1 MQSFLIASTLYAVLT
16 VTCSASS
23 LGYPVFGTKRY
34 TRANLLPPSEY
45 GGSLSL
51 PVYSPIIPQQQQ
63 QQQQQQQYYDSQPQY
78 MPQYA
83 ASDYYDDSGYY
94 GGNTN
99 NYYYVPPVVHRRHQR
114 HDRYPSFGLPTY
126 RGEYKPTPYYYA
138 HAPSYSYSDDRES
151 NNPLDDLHE
160 EMLQEDERERAREY
174 MPVGTE
180 QWYENLPPRHA
191 PDSTFLRNLI
201 MYNQQM
207 NALRNKQQ
215 LESAEEYDEYEDS
228 EPEYYDLNPSYVDN
242 RNNYNAFV
250 NPYTGS
256 SNTPVSSSSSSS
268 SNTFNKINS
277 LRNSMAK
284 NAVEDDEEVQ
294 ELKSLIHQ
302 QKNSRLQ
309 HQQPQPQ
316 QQQYQVH
323 TPNPMQDIKQ
333 QQQRSVANDYSQFGM
348 DLFQQD
354 SPQQQQQPQQYNNY
368 EYDNEY
374 DDSWSHWD
382 RKRNVQ
388 PKKVTPTTTTT
399 TTTTTASPSTS
410 TTTTPKPIVEIIHG
424 RNGQKE
430 VVLPR
435 PASPVRNPF
444 ANVNL
449 GKLHKAQKPAAAG
462 SDANVIAA
470 APPAGKTAAKP
481 GSVYDTIKK
490 IINMQQNVE
499 DAELSHQLDSQK
511 HQGSG
516 RLQKRF
522 VASAESLVQQLD
534 GLKRT
539 A

>member
-1 MQSFLIASTLYAVLT
+1 MQSFLMVSALYAVLAAT
-16 VTCSASS
+16 LCSASS

-34 TRANLLPPSEY
+34 ARANLLPSSEY
-45 GGSLSL
+45 GSSSM
-51 PVYSPIIPQQQQ
+51 PVYSPVVPQQQQ
-63 QQQQQQQYYDSQPQY
+63 LQQQYYDSQPQY

-83 ASDYYDDSGYY
+83 SSDYYDDSGYY
-94 GGNTN
+94 GGN

-114 HDRYPSFGLPTY
+114 HDRYPSYGLPTY

-215 LESAEEYDEYEDS
+215 LDSAEEYEEYEDS
-228 EPEYYDLNPSYVDN
+228 EPEYYDSSTYVDN

-256 SNTPVSSSSSSS
+256 SNTPIASPSNNR
-268 SNTFNKINS
+268 NTFNKINS

-309 HQQPQPQ
+309 QQQLLQSQP
-316 QQQYQVH
+316 QQYQVH
-323 TPNPMQDIKQ
+323 TPNPVQDIKQ
-333 QQQRSVANDYSQFGM
+333 QQQRSISNDYSQQFNM
-348 DLFQQD
+348 DSFQQD
-354 SPQQQQQPQQYNNY
+354 SPQQQQPQWLQ
-368 EYDNEY
+368 
-374 DDSWSHWD
+374 
-382 RKRNVQ
+382 
-388 PKKVTPTTTTT
+388 
-399 TTTTTASPSTS
+399 
-410 TTTTPKPIVEIIHG
+410 
-424 RNGQKE
+424 
-430 VVLPR
+430 
-435 PASPVRNPF
+435 
-444 ANVNL
+444 
-449 GKLHKAQKPAAAG
+449 
-462 SDANVIAA
+462 
-470 APPAGKTAAKP
+470 
-481 GSVYDTIKK
+481 
-490 IINMQQNVE
+490 
-499 DAELSHQLDSQK
+499 LSSY
-511 HQGSG
+511 
-516 RLQKRF
+516 
-522 VASAESLVQQLD
+522 SLSYS
-534 GLKRT
+534 
-539 A
+539 

>member
-1 MQSFLIASTLYAVLT
+1 MQSFLVASSLYAVLAAAL
-16 VTCSASS
+16 CSASS
-23 LGYPVFGTKRY
+23 LGYPVFGTKRF
-34 TRANLLPPSEY
+34 TRANLLPSSEY
-45 GGSLSL
+45 SSSLSM
-51 PVYSPIIPQQQQ
+51 PVYTVP
-63 QQQQQQQYYDSQPQY
+63 QQQQQYYDSQPQY

-83 ASDYYDDSGYY
+83 SSDYYDDSGYY
-94 GGNTN
+94 GAGSNS
-99 NYYYVPPVVHRRHQR
+99 YYYVPPVVHRRHQR
-114 HDRYPSFGLPTY
+114 HERYPSFGLPTY

-138 HAPSYSYSDDRES
+138 HAPSYSFSDDRES

-160 EMLQEDERERAREY
+160 EMLQEDERERAREF

-180 QWYENLPPRHA
+180 QWYENLPPRQA

-215 LESAEEYDEYEDS
+215 PESTEEYDEYEES
-228 EPEYYDLNPSYVDN
+228 EPEYYDSTAYVDN
-242 RNNYNAFV
+242 RNNNYNAFV

-256 SNTPVSSSSSSS
+256 SNTPISNPASSR
-268 SNTFNKINS
+268 NTFNKINS

-302 QKNSRLQ
+302 QKSSRLQ
-309 HQQPQPQ
+309 QQQLLQQQPLQQQQP
-316 QQQYQVH
+316 QQYQVL
-323 TPNPMQDIKQ
+323 TPSPLQDIKQ
-333 QQQRSVANDYSQFGM
+333 QQQRSVSNDYSQFSVL
-348 DLFQQD
+348 DTLQQD
-354 SPQQQQQPQQYNNY
+354 SPQPQPQQQQQQQQQYGNY
-368 EYDNEY
+368 EYENEY

-388 PKKVTPTTTTT
+388 PKKVTPTST
-399 TTTTTASPSTS
+399 PSTS
-410 TTTTPKPIVEIIHG
+410 TTTTSPKPIVEIIHG
-424 RNGQKE
+424 HNGQKE

-444 ANVNL
+444 ANL
-449 GKLHKAQKPAAAG
+449 GALHKAQKAP
-462 SDANVIAA
+462 SSSSSANVVAA
-470 APPAGKTAAKP
+470 APSAGKINKP

-490 IINMQQNVE
+490 IINMQQNLE

>member
-1 MQSFLIASTLYAVLT
+1 MQSFLMASTLYAILAAAL
-16 VTCSASS
+16 CSASS

-34 TRANLLPPSEY
+34 ARANLLPSSEY
-45 GGSLSL
+45 GSSSL
-51 PVYSPIIPQQQQ
+51 PVYSPVVPQQQQ
-63 QQQQQQQYYDSQPQY
+63 LQQQYYDSQPQY

-83 ASDYYDDSGYY
+83 SSDYYDDNGYY
-94 GGNTN
+94 GGN

-114 HDRYPSFGLPTY
+114 HDRYPSYGLPTY

-215 LESAEEYDEYEDS
+215 LDSTEEYDEYEDS
-228 EPEYYDLNPSYVDN
+228 EPEYYDSSAYVDN

-256 SNTPVSSSSSSS
+256 SNTPIPSSGNNR
-268 SNTFNKINS
+268 NTFNKISS

-309 HQQPQPQ
+309 QQQLLQQQPQP

-333 QQQRSVANDYSQFGM
+333 QQQRSISNDYSQFNM
-348 DLFQQD
+348 DSTFQQD
-354 SPQQQQQPQQYNNY
+354 SPQQQQPQQYTNY

-374 DDSWSHWD
+374 DDNWSHWD

-388 PKKVTPTTTTT
+388 PKKVTPTTTSTT
-399 TTTTTASPSTS
+399 TSTATPTT

-424 RNGQKE
+424 HNGQKE

-444 ANVNL
+444 ANIGGL
-449 GKLHKAQKPAAAG
+449 QKAQKPAAPAA
-462 SDANVIAA
+462 SSSMDANVVAA
-470 APPAGKTAAKP
+470 APPAGKLAKP

-490 IINMQQNVE
+490 IISMQQNLE
-499 DAELSHQLDSQK
+499 DAELSYQLDSQK

-522 VASAESLVQQLD
+522 VASEESLVQQLD